1 MSRSLKLT
9 ERIEDAHNP
18 ANNLALAMA
27 FSGVGILNTLMTLV
41 LGGFAYTAHLWH

>member
-9 ERIEDAHNP
+9 ERIEEAHSP
-18 ANNLALAMA
+18 ANNLAMA

-41 LGGFAYTAHLWH
+41 LGGFAYIPHLWH